1 MYYTS
6 YTKFSLLNLLVVTN
20 TIFKTHTLLFLF
32 NFFPHCALISM
43 LTHRWC
49 SWEFFL
55 TTLCRGQDSN
65 LRKRVAPFLR
75 DLSKV
80 PIQTELP
87 DRLHTLLILTNDL
100 NSLACIRPRSFA
112 FWEVIQFSAF
122 GQLSSEPKSGRRFP
136 WKAEQCE
143 RGKKVENG
151 HSVFFVRPGN
161 ETDSRHPL
169 KKLFSF

>member
-1 MYYTS
+1 MVQ
-6 YTKFSLLNLLVVTN
+6 LG
-20 TIFKTHTLLFLF
+20 
-32 NFFPHCALISM
+32 
-43 LTHRWC
+43 
-49 SWEFFL
+49 FFL

-75 DLSKV
+75 DLSKDV
-80 PIQTELP
+80 LPTELP
-87 DRLHTLLILTNDL
+87 DRGRHTLLILTHDL
-100 NSLACIRPRSFA
+100 NSLACIRPRSST

-169 KKLFSF
+169 KKLFSFWKEFNLLEWYWEIKIRRFWWNDRIFNSST